1 MAWILH
7 SEVPRQCSCYWSL
20 DHTSKGLD
28 IPDSIQP
35 DFVKT
40 TFNAVINFSKRKQ
53 RMCEF

>member
-28 IPDSIQP
+28 IPDSLQP